1 MIQLK
6 KKEVIK
12 FFFQWGV
19 PPPGEGGFAQEVPG
33 DFHLKICGILCSIMP
48 YIHYSG
54 IGCNDSQKH
63 TIDEFLNIMTHA
75 PGHYYEMKSLGFYM
89 EYKNY
94 DLPVD
99 FDKFTLEEWLDYT
112 GAVYYEG
119 EPVSVGRNGVSAT
132 ANKT

>member
-1 MIQLK
+1 
-6 KKEVIK
+6 
-12 FFFQWGV
+12 
-19 PPPGEGGFAQEVPG
+19 
-33 DFHLKICGILCSIMP
+33 MP

-75 PGHYYEMKSLGFYM
+75 PGHYYEMRLLGFDM

-94 DLPVD
+94 DLPAD

-119 EPVSVGRNGVSAT
+119 EPVNVGPTTIQTQPKNLF
-132 ANKT
+132 KTNNAPGA